1 MVKYNHGEKRKR
13 SWVKIL
19 LVTAITL
26 IVLAGLTIF
35 VGWKYVTG
43 NLEAANPK
51 GSSQEI
57 TIEKGL
63 SVGQIGTQ
71 LEHAGLIRKA
81 WAFQRYVQIRGGEQ
95 YMQAGTYTLSPS
107 QSTPAIV
114 EQLTHGK
121 VATKLVTILPGQ
133 RLDQVRT
140 SLINQG
146 FSEADVD
153 AALEP
158 AQYENLA
165 VMADKPKGASLE
177 GYLYPDS
184 FQRTSSTTP
193 KDIIQQSIGLMGR
206 QLTAERKAKFQQQG
220 LTTYQA
226 IILASIVEKEVVTQ
240 TDRAQAA
247 QVFIKRIRLGVS
259 LGSDITAFYG
269 SELAG
274 RGQDV
279 TYDSPYNTRIHTG
292 FPPTPVSNVSAV
304 SLDAVANPASTDW
317 LFFVAGDDGVTHFS
331 RTVEEHNALVKQ
343 YCQKLC
349 Q

>member
-1 MVKYNHGEKRKR
+1 MMKYTQGEKRKR
-13 SWVKIL
+13 SWIGKL
-19 LVTAITL
+19 LMAVVIL
-26 IVLAGLTIF
+26 IVLALIVLF
-35 VGWKYVTG
+35 AGWRYVTS
-43 NLEAANPK
+43 NLVPVDSKGAAR
-51 GSSQEI
+51 EI
-57 TIEKGL
+57 TIKQGS
-63 SVGQIGTQ
+63 SVAQIGTQ
-71 LEHAGLIRKA
+71 LEKAALIRKA
-81 WAFQRYVQIRGGEQ
+81 WAFRYYVQIRGGAS
-95 YMQAGTYTLSPS
+95 YLQAGTYTLSPS

-121 VATKLVTILPGQ
+121 VATQLVTILPGQ

-146 FSEADVD
+146 FSEASVD

-158 AQYENLA
+158 TQYEKLA
-165 VMADKPKGASLE
+165 VLADKPKGASLE

-184 FQRTSSTTP
+184 FQRTSSTTA
-193 KDIIQQSIGLMGR
+193 KDIVEQSINLMGR
-206 QLTAERKAKFQQQG
+206 QLTTVRKEKFAQQG

-240 TDRAQAA
+240 SDRAQAA
-247 QVFIKRIRLGVS
+247 QVFIKRTQLGVS

-274 RGQDV
+274 LGQDV
-279 TYDSPYNTRIHTG
+279 TYDSSYNTRIHSG

-331 RTVEEHNALVKQ
+331 RTVEEHNALVQQ

>member
-1 MVKYNHGEKRKR
+1 MTKYDQGKVRKR
-13 SWVKIL
+13 SWAKIL
-19 LVTAITL
+19 ILSVLTLVVVAALTAF
-26 IVLAGLTIF
+26 AG
-35 VGWKYVTG
+35 WRYVMS
-43 NLEAANPK
+43 NLEPLDPK
-51 GSSQEI
+51 GTSQEI

-63 SVGQIGTQ
+63 SVGEIGAQ
-71 LEHAGLIRKA
+71 LEKAGLIRKA
-81 WAFQRYVQIRGGEQ
+81 WAFQRYIQLKGGEG
-95 YMQAGTYTLSPS
+95 YIQAGTYTLSPS
-107 QSTPAIV
+107 QSIPAVV

-121 VATKLVTILPGQ
+121 VATRLVTILPGQ
-133 RLDQVRT
+133 RLDQIRT

-146 FSEADVD
+146 FSEVAVD

-165 VMADKPKGASLE
+165 VLADKPKGASLE
-177 GYLYPDS
+177 GYLYPES
-184 FQRTSSTTP
+184 FERTSSTTA
-193 KDIIQQSIGLMGR
+193 KDIVEQSINMMGR
-206 QLTAERKAKFQQQG
+206 QLTATRKAKFEQQG

-240 TDRAQAA
+240 SDRAQAA
-247 QVFIKRIRLGVS
+247 QVFIKRIHLGIS

-274 RGQDV
+274 QGQDV
-279 TYDSPYNTRIHTG
+279 TYDSAYNTRLHSG